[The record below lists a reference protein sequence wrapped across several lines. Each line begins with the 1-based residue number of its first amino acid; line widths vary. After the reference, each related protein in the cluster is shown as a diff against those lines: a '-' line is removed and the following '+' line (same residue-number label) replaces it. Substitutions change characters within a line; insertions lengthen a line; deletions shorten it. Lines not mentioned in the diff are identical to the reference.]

1 MYIQM
6 YGQLY
11 VQRCVLKVVVTVY
24 SRIPYFLPI
33 DATTLEENTSPLFTK
48 RLRLRF
54 HKQKIYV
61 NVTEI
66 QIVDQAL
73 KNLQTTMPL
82 KGT

>member
-11 VQRCVLKVVVTVY
+11 VQRCVLKAVVTVY
-24 SRIPYFLPI
+24 SRIPYFLPM
-33 DATTLEENTSPLFTK
+33 DAMTVEENTSPLFTK
-48 RLRLRF
+48 RPRLRF

-73 KNLQTTMPL
+73 KNLQTTIPL
-82 KGT
+82 KGR